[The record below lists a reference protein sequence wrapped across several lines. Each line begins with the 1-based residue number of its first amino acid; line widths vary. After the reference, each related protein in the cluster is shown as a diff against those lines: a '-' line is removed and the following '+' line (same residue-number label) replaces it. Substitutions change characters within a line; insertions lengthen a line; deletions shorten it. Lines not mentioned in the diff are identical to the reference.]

1 MKHNHRTLWSRLLLA
16 LGLVFVLA
24 ATGVQ
29 TARALEVDKDGVVA
43 EGEVINDDLILAD
56 TTVDMAGT
64 VNGTLITGATNVT
77 IRGTVNGDV
86 ITGGSTV
93 TVTGTVKG
101 NLFIAGGTI
110 TVNGT
115 VENSV
120 FFAGNSLVLGPNA
133 KISGNL
139 YAAGYSMELQSG
151 SSIGRDVAVAG
162 YQVLLDGTVGRDV
175 HASVAAFEVSGTI
188 GRNVSV
194 DIAEPSQNGQQIAA
208 MQYIPFAQVTRMLP
222 PGLHIASKAQIAGKL
237 DYYSGVE
244 QPSGIQSS
252 PTGGVQYHYRAPSN
266 NSNGTTYIIETN
278 IAPRVVNYGAIFVG
292 YVFNVVREFLTL
304 LLLGALA
311 VWLCPTLLSRTA
323 GTLRDKPLPS
333 LGWGFLVLV
342 VGVVALILAGIT
354 VFLLGL
360 AVGVVTLFGLMGVVY
375 GIGFSAIGLA
385 GAVFLALAQFGSKL
399 VVALLIGDVILRLIR
414 KDYSVSVFWPLLLG
428 ILLLTLFNAIPILG
442 ILVSLFSILFGFGAI
457 CIVFRDWWQ
466 KRRATA

>member
-1 MKHNHRTLWSRLLLA
+1 MKRNHRTLWRRLLLA

-43 EGEVINDDLILAD
+43 EGEVINDDLVLAD

-86 ITGGSTV
+86 ITGGSNV

-101 NLFIAGGTI
+101 NLFVAGGNI
-110 TVNGT
+110 TVNGN

-139 YAAGYSMELQSG
+139 YAAGFSMELQSG
-151 SSIGRDVAVAG
+151 SSIGRDVAAAG

-175 HASVAAFEVSGTI
+175 HASMGAFEVSGTI
-188 GRNVSV
+188 DRNVSV
-194 DIAEPSQNGQQIAA
+194 VIAEPSQNERQITA
-208 MQYIPFAQVTRMLP
+208 MQYIPFGQVTRMLP

-252 PTGGVQYHYRAPSN
+252 PTGGVQYHYRAPEN
-266 NSNGTTYIIETN
+266 NTSSAEIIVSRT
-278 IAPRVVNYGAIFVG
+278 VNTGAIFLG

-304 LLLGALA
+304 VLLGALA
-311 VWLCPTLLSRTA
+311 VWLIPTFLTRTA

-333 LGWGFLVLV
+333 LGWGLLVLI
-342 VGVVALILAGIT
+342 VGVIALILAGIT

-385 GAVFLALAQFGSKL
+385 GAIFLALAQFGSKL

-428 ILLLTLFNAIPILG
+428 ILLLTIVNAIPILG
-442 ILVSLFSILFGFGAI
+442 ILVSLFAILFGSGAI
-457 CIVFRDWWQ
+457 WLVFRDWWQ

>member
-16 LGLVFVLA
+16 LGLVVVLA

-64 VNGTLITGATNVT
+64 VNGTLMTGATNVT

-93 TVTGTVKG
+93 AVTGTVKG
-101 NLFIAGGTI
+101 NLFVAGGNI

-139 YAAGYSMELQSG
+139 YAAGFSMELQSG
-151 SSIGRDVAVAG
+151 SSIGRDVAAAG
-162 YQVLLDGTVGRDV
+162 YQVLVDGSVGRDV
-175 HASVAAFEVSGTI
+175 HASVGAFEVSGTI

-194 DIAEPSQNGQQIAA
+194 DIAEPSQNERQMAA
-208 MQYIPFAQVTRMLP
+208 LESIPFPQVTRMLL
-222 PGLHIASKAQIAGKL
+222 PGLHITSKAQIVGKL

-252 PTGGVQYHYRAPSN
+252 PSGGVQYHYRAPEN
-266 NSNGTTYIIETN
+266 NTSSTEIVVSRRIN
-278 IAPRVVNYGAIFVG
+278 IGAIFAG
-292 YVFNVVREFLTL
+292 YVFNAVREFLTL